1 VPSFFIRGCMW
12 NLPMK
17 YLPLL
22 CFVLILSC
30 QKKIEIPSTA
40 DEQYG
45 RWFVGQSSAVLDSLI
60 SYRDISTR
68 QDSLARASMNLYAG
82 KTGTFTAT
90 LTDTFNASYTLG
102 WKTPSIVRRDTL
114 YPLIVYLHG
123 GTGTAL
129 STKGEKAYEMLSP
142 LSDSFNLF
150 LASPSANRETPW
162 WSPGGMS
169 RVLQTIRFMTLCYP
183 VNPEK
188 IFLAGVSDGATG
200 CWAAANTIWAPFAG
214 FIAVSG
220 YGGMLFQL
228 GMKLYPQNFMQRPII
243 NVNAGKDHIYPVES
257 VRQFI
262 SWCIANGA
270 SVDSVFY
277 ADEKHGFD
285 YREKEWG
292 HFARFIRTCAK
303 TGPLSSLSCEFVPR
317 FPVCADNVI
326 GSNPAEP
333 SEGEQFLNGY
343 WTGDTLRV
351 KAVSVVSALVSFPGK
366 NRSIFISVNGGA
378 YHSVSPLDMNPRL
391 LFSLVRHNLFPRLM
405 PSSVYLIKIR

>member
-1 VPSFFIRGCMW
+1 
-12 NLPMK
+12 MK
-17 YLPLL
+17 HLPLL
-22 CFVLILSC
+22 CLVLLLSC
-30 QKKIEIPSTA
+30 QKTIEIPLTGG
-40 DEQYG
+40 EQYG
-45 RWFVGQSSAVLDSLI
+45 RWFVSQSSAVFDSLM
-60 SYRDISTR
+60 SYRDILKR
-68 QDSLARASMNLYAG
+68 QDSLARISMNLYAG
-82 KTGTFTAT
+82 KPGAFTAT
-90 LTDTFNASYTLG
+90 LTDTFNATYTLG
-102 WKTPSIVRRDTL
+102 WKTPSTVRRDTL

-123 GTGTAL
+123 GIGTGLT
-129 STKGEKAYEMLSP
+129 TKGEKAYEMLSP

-183 VNPEK
+183 VNPDK

-257 VRQFI
+257 VRLFI
-262 SWCIANGA
+262 RWCIANGA
-270 SVDSVFY
+270 AVDSVFY
-277 ADEKHGFD
+277 PDEKHGFD

-303 TGPLSSLSCEFVPR
+303 PAIFSSLSCEFVPR
-317 FPVCADNVI
+317 FPVCADNVVGCI
-326 GSNPAEP
+326 PAEG
-333 SEGEQFLNGY
+333 SEGERILNGY

-351 KAVSVVSALVSFPGK
+351 KAVSIASAQVSFPGI
-366 NRSIFISVNGGA
+366 NRSIVISINGGA
-378 YHSVSPLDMNPRL
+378 CHSISSLEMSPRL
-391 LFSLVRHNLFPRLM
+391 LFSLVQHTLFPRIK
-405 PSSVYLIKIR
+405 PSSVYLIKIRG